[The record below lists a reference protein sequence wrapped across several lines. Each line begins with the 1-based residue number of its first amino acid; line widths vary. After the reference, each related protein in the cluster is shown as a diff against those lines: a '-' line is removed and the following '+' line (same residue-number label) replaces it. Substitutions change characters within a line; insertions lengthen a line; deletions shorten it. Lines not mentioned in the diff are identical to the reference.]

1 MRSNDSI
8 DSGFHSLSIGSGPGP
23 GPGPGSEYCEM
34 VRYRATRRR
43 ARSKSRDRRA
53 GGQNILYQQQQRSS
67 LDTSPGIA
75 DYLRHYAV
83 KSMLRSIA
91 LIWRIAQDT
100 L

>member
-8 DSGFHSLSIGSGPGP
+8 DSGFHSLSIGSGPGPGP

-53 GGQNILYQQQQRSS
+53 GGQNILYQQQQRPS

-75 DYLRHYAV
+75 DYLRH
-83 KSMLRSIA
+83 
-91 LIWRIAQDT
+91 
-100 L
+100 